1 MTQGI
6 AAEQLQA
13 IIARIEAVTEEK
25 DDLTA
30 DIRDIYN
37 EAKGNGFDPK
47 AIRQI
52 VKLRKLSKAERQ
64 EQEALIDLYAHAL
77 GMTDDADL

>member
-6 AAEQLQA
+6 AADQLHGIISRIEQL
-13 IIARIEAVTEEK
+13 EERK
-25 DDLTA
+25 AELA
-30 DIRDIYN
+30 SDIRDIYT

-47 AIRQI
+47 IVRQI
-52 VKLRKLSKAERQ
+52 VRMRKLSKAELQ

-77 GMTDDADL
+77 GMFEDADL

>member
-6 AAEQLQA
+6 AADQLHGIISRSEQL
-13 IIARIEAVTEEK
+13 EERK
-25 DDLTA
+25 AELA
-30 DIRDIYN
+30 SDIRDIYT

-47 AIRQI
+47 IVRQI
-52 VKLRKLSKAERQ
+52 VRMRKLSKAELQ

-77 GMTDDADL
+77 GMFEDADL

>member
-6 AAEQLQA
+6 AAEQLHA
-13 IIARIEAVTEEK
+13 IICRIEAVTEEK
-25 DDLTA
+25 DLLA
-30 DIRDIYN
+30 SDIRDIYN

-47 AIRQI
+47 IIRQI

>member
-6 AAEQLQA
+6 AAEQLQT

-25 DDLTA
+25 DHLAA

-52 VKLRKLSKAERQ
+52 VRLRKLSKAERQ

>member
-6 AAEQLQA
+6 AADQLQS
-13 IIARIEAVTEEK
+13 IIERIEALEERK
-25 DDLTA
+25 AELA
-30 DIRDIYN
+30 SDIRDIYS

-47 AIRQI
+47 IVRQI
-52 VKLRKLSKAERQ
+52 VRMRKLSKAELQ

-77 GMTDDADL
+77 GMFEDADL

>member
-25 DDLTA
+25 DHLTA

-37 EAKGNGFDPK
+37 EAKGNGFDAK

>member
-25 DDLTA
+25 DHLAA

-37 EAKGNGFDPK
+37 EAKSNGFDPK